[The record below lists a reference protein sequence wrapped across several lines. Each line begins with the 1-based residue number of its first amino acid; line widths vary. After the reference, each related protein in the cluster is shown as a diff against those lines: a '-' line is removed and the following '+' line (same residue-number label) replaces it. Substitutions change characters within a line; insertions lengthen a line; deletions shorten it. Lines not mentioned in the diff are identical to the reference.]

1 MRKVIIPIMCCSL
14 LMASTSSCG
23 LAEWAVMNDPD
34 ANMSTKGAVVGAVSG
49 ANTGAFIGSLT
60 GHSYHSSRD
69 NSLIGAAIG
78 AVAGAAIGAA
88 VGDNIDKK
96 QQPRAYEAEIYSP
109 NEVYDMQRR
118 SHALGDNCIYFG
130 QSKTKIDKSAKQVL
144 DRVAVQ
150 LRNDPSACVEIYG
163 HTDNF
168 GSHND
173 RRRISVE
180 RAQVVKAYLM
190 KKGVPASQIFCKGCA
205 DQYPLADNNT
215 ANGRAVNRRVELR
228 VVKNVNTRP
237 DYSRQNELT
246 IPYNKIPSGKSPQ
259 SEPLPDYEYGNSNVS
274 E

>member
-1 MRKVIIPIMCCSL
+1 MKKVIIPIICGSL

-69 NSLIGAAIG
+69 NTLIGAAIG

-96 QQPRAYEAEIYSP
+96 QQPQAYDAEIYSP
-109 NEVYDMQRR
+109 NEVNNMRR
-118 SHALGDNCIYFG
+118 RTNTLGDNCIYYG

-150 LRNDPSACVEIYG
+150 LKNDPSACVEIYG
-163 HTDNF
+163 HTDNY
-168 GSHND
+168 GSQND

-180 RAQVVKAYLM
+180 RAQVVKAYLV
-190 KKGVPASQIFCKGCA
+190 KKGVPADQIFCKGCA

-215 ANGRAVNRRVELR
+215 ANGRAANRRVELR
-228 VVKNVNTRP
+228 IIRNANSQP
-237 DYSRQNELT
+237 DYSSKKELT
-246 IPYNKIPSGKSPQ
+246 IPYNKIPSSNSSNPQ
-259 SEPLPDYEYGNSNVS
+259 PDYGNSNII